1 MKILNMKLSSGS
13 GSLKGFFDLETS
25 EGLTIKGFKIAEGKN
40 GLFVGVPSEQD
51 KNDKTKYWDRVL
63 VPKELKPEL
72 NDLALQE
79 YAKLTGA

>member
-13 GSLKGFFDLETS
+13 GSLKAFFDLETS
-25 EGLTIKGFKIAEGKN
+25 EAITMKGFKVAEGKN
-40 GLFVGVPSEQD
+40 GLFVGVPSDQD

-63 VPKELKPEL
+63 VPKELKAEL

-79 YAKLTGA
+79 YSKLTES